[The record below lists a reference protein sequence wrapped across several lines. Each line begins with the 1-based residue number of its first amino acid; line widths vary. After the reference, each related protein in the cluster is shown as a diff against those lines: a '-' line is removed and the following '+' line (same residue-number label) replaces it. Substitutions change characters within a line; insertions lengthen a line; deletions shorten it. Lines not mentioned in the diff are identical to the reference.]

1 MQFPLTKTEMKSI
14 VSIKEKFKIQKTVLF
29 SQQEAQRWQDILR
42 LMENKALI
50 KNCST
55 LSGTQYAILGDFKI
69 FEDWVYMENQKAKR
83 ISKREWKIAI
93 IAAII
98 GAAIG
103 LLPIII
109 PIIMQWLKYMFNA
122 T

>member
-1 MQFPLTKTEMKSI
+1 MKSI
-14 VSIKEKFKIQKTVLF
+14 VSIKEKFEIEKTVLF
-29 SQQEAQRWQDILR
+29 SQQEAQQWQDILS

-55 LSGTQYAILGDFKI
+55 LSGTQYAILGDFRI
-69 FEDWVYMENQKAKR
+69 FEDWVSLENKKAKR

-93 IAAII
+93 IAAVI
-98 GAAIG
+98 GAVIG
-103 LLPIII
+103 LLPTII

>member
-1 MQFPLTKTEMKSI
+1 MQFPFTKTEMKSI
-14 VSIKEKFKIQKTVLF
+14 VSIKEKFEIEKTVLF
-29 SQQEAQRWQDILR
+29 SQQEAQQWQDILS

-55 LSGTQYAILGDFKI
+55 LSGTQYAILGDFRI
-69 FEDWVYMENQKAKR
+69 FEDWVSLENKKAKR

-93 IAAII
+93 IAAVI
-98 GAAIG
+98 GAVIG
-103 LLPIII
+103 LLPTII